1 MVTSFDMVLFGGSG
15 DLALRKLIPA
25 LYRAHKD
32 GDLAEDSRI
41 LPVCRRQDDAEAYLK
56 NAQKALKSHL
66 RDGEYNDKLWQEFS
80 QLLHL
85 ACLNIS
91 EADDRWDVLVDLLT
105 NATER
110 VRIFY
115 LAIPP
120 DIFSICCENL
130 SHKGLIH
137 ARSRVVVEKPLGY
150 NAETSNEINN
160 KLALYFP
167 EERIFRIDHYLG
179 KETVQNLLA
188 LRFSNVLFEQLWDAK
203 SIDHIQ
209 ISISETVGLESR
221 AGFYD
226 ETGAMRDMV
235 QNHLL
240 QLLCLIAMESPN
252 SMSARN
258 IRSEKIKVLE
268 ALRPFEGEEV
278 KKHIVR
284 GQYVAGSLDQKLVPG
299 YLEELQ
305 ATNSSTETFVAIKAH
320 IDNWRWAGVPFY
332 LRTGK
337 RMEKRCAEIVIQYK
351 KVSHQVYQGQVG
363 EVLPNRL
370 VIRLQPEESI
380 KLILMAKKMDSLTT
394 ELQAAEL
401 NLTLSDTYDSFKS
414 DAYKRLM
421 LDVVENNSALFIHRE
436 EVSAAWAWIDPIIDY
451 WKQTQDQPQL
461 YRAGTWGPDTSD
473 DLLTRDDR
481 HWFNAQ

>member
-1 MVTSFDMVLFGGSG
+1 MATSFDMVLFGGTG

-25 LYRAHKD
+25 LYRAFKD

-41 LPVCRRQDDAEAYLK
+41 LPVCRQQADADSYVE
-56 NAQKALKSHL
+56 NAREALKIHL
-66 RDGEYNDKLWQEFS
+66 KADEYCDTLWGRFS
-80 QLLHL
+80 QLLWVV
-85 ACLNIS
+85 CLDITAPD
-91 EADDRWDVLVDLLT
+91 EHWDLLVDVFSSV
-105 NATER
+105 TER

-115 LAIPP
+115 LAVPP
-120 DIFSICCENL
+120 AIFSRCCETL
-130 SHKGLIH
+130 SEKGLIH
-137 ARSRVVVEKPLGY
+137 AHSRVVVEKPLGY
-150 NAETSNEINN
+150 NAETANEINT

-167 EERIFRIDHYLG
+167 EESIFRIDHYLG

-188 LRFSNVLFEQLWDAK
+188 LRFSNVLFECLWDAK

-209 ISISETVGLESR
+209 ISISETVGLENR

-258 IRSEKIKVLE
+258 IRLEKIKVLE
-268 ALRPFEGEEV
+268 SLRPMVGTAV
-278 KKHIVR
+278 DKHIVR
-284 GQYVAGSLDQKLVPG
+284 GQYVAGNLNQVLVPG
-299 YLEELQ
+299 YLEELK
-305 ATNSSTETFVAIKAH
+305 AANSGTETFVAIKAH
-320 IDNWRWAGVPFY
+320 IDNWRWAGMPFY

-351 KVSHQVYQGQVG
+351 KVSHQVYGQQVG

-380 KLILMAKKMDSLTT
+380 KLVLMAKKMDSLAIK
-394 ELQAAEL
+394 LQAAEL

-414 DAYKRLM
+414 DAYKRLL

-436 EVSAAWAWIDPIIDY
+436 EVNAAWAWVDPIIDY
-451 WKQTQDQPQL
+451 WRQAKDQPQL
-461 YRAGTWGPDTSD
+461 YRAGTWGPTAADE
-473 DLLTRDDR
+473 LLARDNR